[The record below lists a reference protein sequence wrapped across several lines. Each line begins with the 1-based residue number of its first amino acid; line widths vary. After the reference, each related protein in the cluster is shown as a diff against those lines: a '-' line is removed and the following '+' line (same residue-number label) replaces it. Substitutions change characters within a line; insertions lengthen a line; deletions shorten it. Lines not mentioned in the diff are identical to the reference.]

1 MHLTITDSAVSL
13 YIKEIPL
20 IQGDSLRLFVR
31 VGGVGSGGF
40 SVGVIKEQPT
50 PTSYQVTKQGITFF
64 VNNDDFWY
72 LDGMTIDYDEDLGY
86 LHFSNPKFEQL
97 DHPENK

>member
-1 MHLTITDSAVSL
+1 MHVTITDSAVTL

-20 IQGDSLRLFVR
+20 KQGDSLRLYVR
-31 VGGVGSGGF
+31 VGGIGSGGF
-40 SVGVIKEQPT
+40 SVGVIKADPT
-50 PTSYQVTKQGITFF
+50 PTSYKIKKNGITFF
-64 VNNDDFWY
+64 VTEDDFWY

-97 DHPENK
+97 DHPENI